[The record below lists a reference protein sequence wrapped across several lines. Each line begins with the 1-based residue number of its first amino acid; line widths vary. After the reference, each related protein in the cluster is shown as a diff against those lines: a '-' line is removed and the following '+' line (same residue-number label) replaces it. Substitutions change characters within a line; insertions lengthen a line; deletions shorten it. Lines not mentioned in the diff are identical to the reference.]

1 MKTTRMREAISIEN
15 RVVMLLRRLGTKNGL
30 FIVGEVYGV
39 AKSTISK
46 IVRTFCRL
54 VRFHLQPVLVQFSSP
69 TWFRVLAQ
77 EFEALHGILHI
88 IKAIDGFHIPNFAPI
103 IGGENYYY
111 WESFHSVLVQD
122 IVDTKYVFWDK
133 NLKWAR
139 NMHD

>member
-1 MKTTRMREAISIEN
+1 VHRYIIIGFLFLTKRMFKQITHLSHNTFKFLCERLGPHLHMKTTRMREAISIEN

-69 TWFRVLAQ
+69 T
-77 EFEALHGILHI
+77 
-88 IKAIDGFHIPNFAPI
+88 
-103 IGGENYYY
+103 
-111 WESFHSVLVQD
+111 
-122 IVDTKYVFWDK
+122 
-133 NLKWAR
+133 
-139 NMHD
+139 